1 MTELRQQL
9 IDLQE
14 MFAIISAAEKS
25 YLMRL
30 HEATLR
36 ERDQELRIRENERT
50 IARLRR
56 RLKIRSRQ
64 QK

>member
-1 MTELRQQL
+1 ML
-9 IDLQE
+9 
-14 MFAIISAAEKS
+14 AIISAAEKN

-50 IARLRR
+50 IARLR
-56 RLKIRSRQ
+56 
-64 QK
+64 